1 MTDRFKP
8 EEALQ
13 HRIGIEKQIT
23 AISTYFINLP
33 PEETDHGINW
43 ALKTIGEFA
52 GDDRSYLYLF
62 TDQGTKIENTHEWC
76 AEGIASII
84 DNVKG
89 LSVDVFP
96 WWMDQLR
103 RFESI
108 HIPCVADLPPEA
120 AAEKSIL
127 EQDGV
132 RSVLS
137 VPVTYGGV
145 LVGFIG
151 FDSIRAEKRW
161 AEADIRLLKM
171 VGEIISAAL
180 ERKRLEETRRATL
193 AYISAMQQISE
204 IIEQTNDVEEMI
216 TRVIERI
223 RQIFKA
229 DRAWLLYPCDPDA
242 PTWRVPVESTVPEYP
257 GAFAK
262 NVEIP
267 FDPVA
272 QEICRAS
279 LEQAVPVTYGP
290 DRPIPGNPAWQKDFS
305 IQSHISTALRPK
317 LGKPWMLGLHQCSHP
332 RVWCPNEK
340 RLFKDLSRKI
350 ADALDNLIL
359 YRNLRRS
366 EEQYRSVVENVK
378 EVIFQ
383 ADIHGCF
390 QFLNPA
396 WETMTGFS
404 VDASLGAPFWKYVH
418 PPDKRKNEE
427 HLHSLTTGKK
437 ESARYETRY
446 RTKEGGVRWIE
457 AYLQTA
463 RDPKGALTGLFG
475 TLNDITERKQL
486 EEQLRHAHKL
496 EAVGQLT
503 GGVAHEFNNLLTAIT
518 GSLDLVLDQLP
529 PGGELHGLVNT
540 AEQAAWR
547 AASLTKQLLSFS
559 RRSPIDRRPQD
570 LGTEVKE
577 VARLLRQAIDRRI
590 RMEIDVADDLWP
602 VLADAG
608 EMNQLMMNLC
618 VNARDALLERI
629 EKNADA
635 SAPPDWE
642 PRILIRVENMIV
654 DDAHCQAHP
663 NAKSGDHVRLSIS
676 DNGIG
681 IDEEIRHRIFEPFF
695 TTKKVGRGTGLGL
708 SAVYGIVAAHQG
720 WIELES
726 ARDEGTRFSVYF
738 PRTKQ
743 APISSIAPSSEKPAT
758 GGGKTILFV
767 DDEEAIRD
775 LGKAILEQ
783 KGYQVLTAGDGR
795 EVIEIFSKEKETIDL
810 VILDV
815 MMPHRSGGEV
825 LRQLRQIDPKLKVI
839 MSSGH
844 RTDHSFDFTNVLFL
858 PKPYRPDD
866 LLRRV
871 MEALQQPSE

>member
-1 MTDRFKP
+1 MIDRFKP
-8 EEALQ
+8 EEAQ

-23 AISTYFINLP
+23 AISTHFINLP
-33 PEETDHGINW
+33 PEETDHGIHW

-52 GDDRSYLYLF
+52 GDDRSYLSLF
-62 TDQGTKIENTHEWC
+62 TDQGTRIENTHEWR
-76 AEGIASII
+76 AEGIAPII

-89 LSVDVFP
+89 LSVDLFP
-96 WWMDQLR
+96 WWMDRLR

-108 HIPCVADLPPEA
+108 HIPRVADLPPEA
-120 AAEKSIL
+120 AAEKSIFA
-127 EQDGV
+127 QDGV

-137 VPVTYGGV
+137 VPVTYGGA
-145 LVGFIG
+145 LAGFIG
-151 FDSIRAEKRW
+151 FDAIRAEKRW
-161 AEADIRLLKM
+161 DEGDIRRLKM
-171 VGEIISAAL
+171 VGEIIIAAL

-193 AYISAMQQISE
+193 AYMSAMQQISE
-204 IIEQTNDVEEMI
+204 IIEQTTDVEVMI

-223 RQIFKA
+223 REIFSA
-229 DRAWLLYPCDPDA
+229 DRAWLLYPGDPDA
-242 PTWRVPVESTVPEYP
+242 PTWRVPVESTAPEYP

-262 NVEIP
+262 NVELP
-267 FDPVA
+267 WDPVIR
-272 QEICRAS
+272 EICQAS
-279 LEQAVPVTYGP
+279 LEQTEPVTDGP
-290 DRPIPGNPAWQKDFS
+290 CRPLPGERPWQKEFS
-305 IQSHISTALRPK
+305 IQSQICTALRPK
-317 LGKPWMLGLHQCSHP
+317 LGKPWILGLHQCAHP
-332 RVWCPNEK
+332 RVWSLNER

-383 ADIHGCF
+383 ADIDGSF

-404 VDASLGAPFWKYVH
+404 VDASLHAPFWKYVH

-427 HLHSLTTGKK
+427 HLRSLTTGKK

-463 RDPKGALTGLFG
+463 RDAKGALTGIFG
-475 TLNDITERKQL
+475 TLNDITERKEL
-486 EEQLRHAHKL
+486 EDQLRHAHKL

-529 PGGELHGLVNT
+529 PGGELHSLVST

-559 RRSPIDRRPQD
+559 RRSPIDRRPQN
-570 LGTEVKE
+570 LGKEVKE
-577 VARLLRQAIDRRI
+577 AARLLRQAIDRRI
-590 RMEIDVADDLWP
+590 RMEIDVAADLWP

-608 EMNQLMMNLC
+608 EMNQLMMNLG
-618 VNARDALLERI
+618 VNARDALLEKI

-642 PRILIRVENMIV
+642 PRILVCVENVTV

-663 NAKSGDHVRLSIS
+663 NAKTGDHVRLSIS

-726 ARDEGTRFSVYF
+726 AREKGTRFSVYF
-738 PRTKQ
+738 PRTSQ
-743 APISSIAPSSEKPAT
+743 APISSAAPLSQKPAT
-758 GGGKTILFV
+758 DRGKTILFV
-767 DDEEAIRD
+767 DDEKTIRD
-775 LGKAILEQ
+775 LGRAILEQ
-783 KGYQVLTAGDGR
+783 KGYQVLTAGEGR
-795 EVIEIFSKEKETIDL
+795 EAIEIFSAKRETIDL

-825 LRQLRQIDPKLKVI
+825 LRLLRQIDPKLKII

-871 MEALQQPSE
+871 IEALQQSGD

>member
-1 MTDRFKP
+1 
-8 EEALQ
+8 
-13 HRIGIEKQIT
+13 
-23 AISTYFINLP
+23 
-33 PEETDHGINW
+33 
-43 ALKTIGEFA
+43 
-52 GDDRSYLYLF
+52 
-62 TDQGTKIENTHEWC
+62 
-76 AEGIASII
+76 
-84 DNVKG
+84 
-89 LSVDVFP
+89 
-96 WWMDQLR
+96 
-103 RFESI
+103 
-108 HIPCVADLPPEA
+108 
-120 AAEKSIL
+120 
-127 EQDGV
+127 
-132 RSVLS
+132 
-137 VPVTYGGV
+137 

-151 FDSIRAEKRW
+151 FDSVRTEKSW

-180 ERKRLEETRRATL
+180 ERKRLEEARRATL
-193 AYISAMQQISE
+193 AHMEALQQISE
-204 IIEQTNDVEEMI
+204 IIEQTTDLEVMI
-216 TRVIERI
+216 GRVIEWI
-223 RQIFKA
+223 RQIFKS
-229 DRAWLLYPCDPDA
+229 DRAWLFYPCDPDA
-242 PTWRVPVESTVPEYP
+242 PSWRVPVESTAPEYP
-257 GAFAK
+257 GAFAR
-262 NVEIP
+262 NVELP
-267 FDPVA
+267 WDPVIR
-272 QEICRAS
+272 EICQAS
-279 LEQAVPVTYGP
+279 LGQAEPVTYGP
-290 DRPIPGNPAWQKDFS
+290 GHPFPGERPWQREFA

-317 LGKPWMLGLHQCSHP
+317 LGKPWMLGMHQCAYP
-332 RVWCPNEK
+332 RVWSASER

-383 ADIHGCF
+383 ADVEGRF

-396 WETMTGFS
+396 WETMTGYS
-404 VDASLGAPFWKYVH
+404 VEASLGTPFWSYVL

-427 HLHSLTTGKK
+427 HLRALVAGKK

-446 RTKEGGVRWIE
+446 RTKSGGIRWID
-457 AYLQTA
+457 AYLQIA
-463 RDPKGALTGLFG
+463 RDTRGTLSGLFG

-529 PGGELHGLVNT
+529 PGSELHTLVNT

-559 RRSPIDRRPQD
+559 RRSPIDRRPQN
-570 LGTEVKE
+570 LGEEVVE
-577 VARLLRQAIDRRI
+577 VGRLLRQAIDRRI
-590 RMEIDVADDLWP
+590 RMEIDIAPDLWP

-608 EMNQLMMNLC
+608 EMNQLIMNLC

-629 EKNADA
+629 EKNAGDPA
-635 SAPPDWE
+635 SADWE
-642 PRILIRVENMIV
+642 PRILIRAENVSV
-654 DDAHCQAHP
+654 DEAHGQTSP
-663 NAKSGDHVRLSIS
+663 NARSGDHVRLTVS

-720 WIELES
+720 WIELQS
-726 ARDEGTRFSVYF
+726 TKNEGTRFSIYF
-738 PRTKQ
+738 PRTEQ
-743 APISSIAPSSEKPAT
+743 APISTTAHSPEKPAT
-758 GGGKTILFV
+758 DGGKTILFV

-775 LGKAILEQ
+775 LGKTILEQ
-783 KGYQVLTAGDGR
+783 KGYRVLTAGEGR
-795 EVIEIFSKEKETIDL
+795 EALEIFSKMREKIDL
-810 VILDV
+810 VILDM
-815 MMPHRSGGEV
+815 MMPFRSGGEV
-825 LRQLRQIDPKLKVI
+825 LQQLRQIDPTLKVI

-844 RTDHSFDFTNVLFL
+844 RTDQPFNFTDVLYL

-871 MEALQQPSE
+871 MEALQPA